1 MTVWKCLKLEIS
13 IGLFGF
19 WENLR
24 RSNLLTVLSQ
34 LKSNLID
41 SGNLIVELEAISH
54 PMARKGFEMSRIS
67 FDAKIS

>member
-1 MTVWKCLKLEIS
+1 M
-13 IGLFGF
+13 
-19 WENLR
+19 
-24 RSNLLTVLSQ
+24 VLSE

-41 SGNLIVELEAISH
+41 SGNLIVGLEAISH